1 MQRNRLILTTL
12 GLAAAAA
19 PVSFGAVING
29 DGRLITTGELI
40 DPAGAQTVDT
50 NAPGSTP
57 QATLE
62 AIAGAQALQ
71 NFDGFEGPA
80 AVFDPGFNT
89 VFFTD
94 PTVPDLMFTVA
105 GNTRAQS
112 GATIGSPTF
121 VTSDDGNSEGGVD
134 LRAAQGS
141 GTNITYTVDFG
152 SYDPGSDTFTSGV
165 NPVTAAGFTIGAIRQ
180 GKSYTVEFRDD
191 SGLVLSTQTLA
202 GITEVIGDPGSDS
215 NDGGNTVSEAIDGYF
230 GFQAAAGQSIG
241 SILIT
246 QSATS
251 NGNQVSAFDDLLFT
265 DAVVIPEP
273 ASIALVGLGGLLM
286 LRRNRG

>member
-1 MQRNRLILTTL
+1 MYRHSLFLPAL
-12 GLAAAAA
+12 GIAAAAVA
-19 PVSFGAVING
+19 PSSFAAVING
-29 DGRLITTGELI
+29 DARLVTSGELI
-40 DPAGAQTVDT
+40 DPAGAQEVDT

-71 NFDGFEGPA
+71 NFDGFAGPA
-80 AVFDPGFNT
+80 VNFSPGFNT
-89 VFFTD
+89 VFFSD
-94 PTVPDLMFTVA
+94 PTLPDLMFTAA

-112 GATIGSPTF
+112 GATVGSDTF
-121 VTSDDGNSEGGVD
+121 VTSDGGNSEGGVD

-152 SYDPGSDTFTSGV
+152 SYDAGSDTFVSDV
-165 NPVTAAGFTIGAIRQ
+165 NSVTAAGFTLGAIRQ

-191 SGLVLSTQTLA
+191 SGAVLSTQTLA
-202 GITEVIGDPGSDS
+202 GITEVIGDPGSDP
-215 NDGGNTVSEAIDGYF
+215 NDGTNTQSEAIDGYF
-230 GFQAAAGQSIG
+230 GFQALAGQSIG

-251 NGNQVSAFDDLLFT
+251 NGNQTSAFDDLLFT
-265 DAVVIPEP
+265 DVVPEP
-273 ASIALVGLGGLLM
+273 ASLALVGLGGLLM